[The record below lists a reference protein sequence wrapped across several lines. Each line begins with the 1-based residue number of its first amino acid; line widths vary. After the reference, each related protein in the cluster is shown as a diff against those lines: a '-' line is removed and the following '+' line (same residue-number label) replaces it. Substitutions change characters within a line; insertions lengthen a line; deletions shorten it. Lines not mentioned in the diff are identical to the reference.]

1 MGNNADKRKAAL
13 EHNANRVDMASP
25 IMPNEFPPDV
35 RCDDH
40 GDMLEFT
47 RFDTTL
53 MTFTKRFDSIINKT
67 KHHTLHQQNVPMDIY
82 NNMTEQLIRDA
93 ARNEFKR
100 ISKATLIH

>member
-25 IMPNEFPPDV
+25 LMPTGLPDNI

-47 RFDTTL
+47 QFDL
-53 MTFTKRFDSIINKT
+53 ENMLFIKRFDSVINKS
-67 KHHTLHQQNVPMDIY
+67 KHHTLHQSGTMDIY